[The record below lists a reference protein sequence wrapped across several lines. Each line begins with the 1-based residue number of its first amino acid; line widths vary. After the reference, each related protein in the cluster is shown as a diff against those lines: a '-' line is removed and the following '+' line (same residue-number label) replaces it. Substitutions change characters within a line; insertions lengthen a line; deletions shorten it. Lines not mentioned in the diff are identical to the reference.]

1 MGQYVVI
8 GVNCGN
14 SRRSLSLGIALGCA
28 HARVSEAKI
37 GGHLEKSPRVRQK
50 TTLGTLS
57 LRETRVINR
66 NLLRRRS
73 IKRKRLTERAARAA
87 AKIENFPG
95 ASHPSASTRN
105 AHGHQ
110 EIGEEIQGVQEEGQN
125 GQRQEK
131 SP

>member
-14 SRRSLSLGIALGCA
+14 SRPSLSLGIALGCA
-28 HARVSEAKI
+28 YARVSEAKI

-57 LRETRVINR
+57 LSEPRVVNR
-66 NLLRRRS
+66 IVLRPRS
-73 IKRKRLTERAARAA
+73 ITRNRLPDRAARAA

-95 ASHPSASTRN
+95 ASNPS
-105 AHGHQ
+105 
-110 EIGEEIQGVQEEGQN
+110 
-125 GQRQEK
+125 
-131 SP
+131 